1 MRPVR
6 ATVRKTWRASQSTA
20 VHCCTRDVR
29 IFAGRPGRARAY
41 ASLIEEV
48 TMAVLVTAIVDG
60 QTQEGWDQ
68 IFGMLGPVIRQAKG
82 FIAVGGGH
90 SHDGWRAFEI
100 WESAQDATDFF
111 AK

>member
-1 MRPVR
+1 MLP
-6 ATVRKTWRASQSTA
+6 SS
-20 VHCCTRDVR
+20 
-29 IFAGRPGRARAY
+29 
-41 ASLIEEV
+41 EEV
-48 TMAVLVTAIVDG
+48 AMAVLVTANVDG

-90 SHDGWRAFEI
+90 SNDGWRAFEI

-111 AK
+111 AKHVQPNLPPTVKPRRTMVELRTLLMK